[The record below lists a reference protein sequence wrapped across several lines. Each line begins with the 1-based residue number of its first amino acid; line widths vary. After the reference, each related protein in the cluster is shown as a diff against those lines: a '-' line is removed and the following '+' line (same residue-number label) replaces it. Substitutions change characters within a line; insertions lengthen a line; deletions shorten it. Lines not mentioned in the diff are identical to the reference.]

1 MSTSLSFKNKKIRL
15 FKNGREDI
23 EWASFVL
30 KQKKNNKKKIKNCK
44 NVCVHICTY
53 SYVVVCI

>member
-1 MSTSLSFKNKKIRL
+1 MSTSLSFKNKKIKL

-23 EWASFVL
+23 EWASFVF
-30 KQKKNNKKKIKNCK
+30 KKKKKKAIKNCK

-53 SYVVVCI
+53 SYVAVYI